1 MTGRSRTTTSFSGR
15 RLLAVVA
22 ALIVSLAVPA
32 HARNPNAVLHEQIP
46 ADPREDVA
54 LALSLDG
61 DLPAAID
68 TPSGVVP
75 APDPRRA
82 PDRPAPYAPDR
93 AGPDKTRFEPDRDT
107 HKPEALP
114 YDEPFSPSTAPF
126 KRLSAFDQVD
136 ASYTLSVR
144 DSTTRTM
151 LVGKPTPTQLPN
163 EDLFYGD
170 LIVDVRP
177 DKPTRIPS
185 VGAGARILRARAG
198 VGTTDISITFARDG
212 ADNWFIFGDRE
223 TRARVVMEIAIP
235 RAALGGDFGDP
246 SWAELSYPMASVSPN
261 IARSALEVQRRI
273 GVSPSTM
280 RPREVV
286 SKMAAYFR
294 AFQDSPEGPG
304 VTRDVYLDLAL
315 SQKGVCRHRAFAFLV
330 TALSIGIPTRMVLNE
345 AHAWVEVYDGR
356 MFRRIDLGGAGRMQR
371 DETSQNIPYDNPDD
385 PFAWPP
391 GASRGQDLQSPR
403 RAQAQLPPPSHP
415 PSDAQPSP
423 SGSVAFAPSSS
434 GFAIPG
440 VTPADSK
447 KGGGKNGSQE
457 PPQPPDTRSPTIVSL
472 TVLDADTHRGS
483 AFHVRGKLTADGD
496 ACTDTAVVVVLIS
509 STTVVPIGTIATDDK
524 GAFDASIT
532 LQSSLAVGEYD
543 VRAYTQGN
551 TKCGPGVSP

>member
-1 MTGRSRTTTSFSGR
+1 MSPIAR
-15 RLLAVVA
+15 RPLFAIVA

-32 HARNPNAVLHEQIP
+32 HARNPSAVLHEQIP

-75 APDPRRA
+75 APDPHRA
-82 PDRPAPYAPDR
+82 PDKPAPYAPDR
-93 AGPDKTRFEPDRDT
+93 NADNNRFEPDRDT
-107 HKPEALP
+107 HKPESLP

-144 DSTTRTM
+144 DSTQRAM
-151 LVGKPTPTQLPN
+151 PIGKPTPTALAN

-170 LIVDVRP
+170 MIVDVRP

-185 VGAGARILRARAG
+185 VGAGARILRARGG
-198 VGTTDISITFARDG
+198 VGTTDIAITFARDG

-261 IARSALEVQRRI
+261 IARSAVEVQRRI
-273 GVSPSTM
+273 GVNVSTM
-280 RPREVV
+280 RPREIV
-286 SKMAAYFR
+286 SKLAAYFR
-294 AFQDSPEGPG
+294 AFQDSPEGPV
-304 VTRDVYLDLAL
+304 VTRDVYIDLAL

-330 TALSIGIPTRMVLNE
+330 TALSMGIPTRLVKNE

-356 MFRRIDLGGAGRMQR
+356 LFRRVDLGGAGRMQR
-371 DETSQNIPYDNPDD
+371 DETSTNVPYDSPDD

-391 GASRGQDLQSPR
+391 GATRGHDLQSPR
-403 RAQAQLPPPSHP
+403 RAQAALPPPARP
-415 PSDAQPSP
+415 PSDAQASPSG

-434 GFAIPG
+434 GFVIPG
-440 VTPADSK
+440 APDDK
-447 KGGGKNGSQE
+447 KGGGGGKNSSQE
-457 PPQPPDTRSPTIVSL
+457 PAQPPDTRTPTTVSL

-483 AFHVRGKLTADGD
+483 AFHVRGKLVSDGD
-496 ACTDTAVVVVLIS
+496 ACAATAVVVVLIS
-509 STTVVPIGTIATDDK
+509 STTVVPIGTIATDDQ
-524 GAFDASIT
+524 GGFDASIT

-551 TKCGPGVSP
+551 TRCGPGVSP

>member
-1 MTGRSRTTTSFSGR
+1 MSGR
-15 RLLAVVA
+15 PFPLTATLRLVA
-22 ALIVSLAVPA
+22 LVGLVLSLAVPA

-68 TPSGVVP
+68 TPSGMVP

-144 DSTTRTM
+144 DSITRTM
-151 LVGKPTPTQLPN
+151 LAGKPTTTPLAN

-170 LIVDVRP
+170 MIVDVRP

-185 VGAGARILRARAG
+185 VGAGSRILRARAG
-198 VGTTDISITFARDG
+198 VGSTDVAITFARDG

-246 SWAELSYPMASVSPN
+246 SWAELSYPVAPVPPN

-273 GVSPSTM
+273 GVSTTTM

-294 AFQDSPEGPG
+294 AFQDSPEGPA

-330 TALSIGIPTRMVLNE
+330 TALSMGIPTRMVINE

-371 DETSQNIPYDNPDD
+371 DETSQNVPYDNPDD

-391 GASRGQDLQSPR
+391 GTTRGQDLQSPR
-403 RAQAQLPPPSHP
+403 RAQAALPPPAHP
-415 PSDAQPSP
+415 PSAAPSA
-423 SGSVAFAPSSS
+423 SSAVAFAPSSS
-434 GFAIPG
+434 GGFTIPG
-440 VTPADSK
+440 VTPPDPAGNRRNGGSK
-447 KGGGKNGSQE
+447 SNE
-457 PPQPPDTRSPTIVSL
+457 PPPPPDMRAPTTVTL
-472 TVLDADTHRGS
+472 EVLDADTHRGS
-483 AFHVRGKLTADGD
+483 AFHVRGRLVSDGD

-509 STTVVPIGTIATDDK
+509 SNAVVPIGTIATDDK

-532 LQSSLAVGEYD
+532 LQSTLAVGEYD

-551 TKCGPGVSP
+551 THCGPGVSP